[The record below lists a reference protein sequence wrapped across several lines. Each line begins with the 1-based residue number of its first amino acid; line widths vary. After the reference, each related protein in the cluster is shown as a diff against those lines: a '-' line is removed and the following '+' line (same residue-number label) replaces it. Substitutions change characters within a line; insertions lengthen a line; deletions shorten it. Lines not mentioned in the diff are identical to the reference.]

1 LLGHSNSCISQ
12 DEGVGGLVR
21 NNVYL
26 EGGLVTNNVRVSK
39 GLVPNL
45 VKGVGG
51 IGDKFSEE
59 DLLVGVEGVDDQA
72 HQLLDVSVE
81 GEVLSRLFLAH
92 F

>member
-12 DEGVGGLVR
+12 DEGVSGFVR

-26 EGGLVTNNVRVSK
+26 EGGLVTNDVRVSK
-39 GLVPNL
+39 GLVPNF
-45 VKGVGG
+45 VEGIGG
-51 IGDKFSEE
+51 IRDKLSEE
-59 DLLVGVEGVDDQA
+59 DLLVSVEGVDDQA

-81 GEVLSRLFLAH
+81 GKVFSRLFLTH